1 MDVFIDILVIA
12 LMFLLGISVGSFL
25 NVVADRIPAGKSIVS
40 PPSHCFSCGH
50 RLENRDLIPL
60 ISYLALRGKCR
71 YCGTSISA
79 RSFMVELITG
89 ILLVLIWLRFGVS
102 WQLLTGILYCSF
114 LMVLAVTDYEQ
125 SPLPGVV
132 VYAGTGLALM
142 LAVLGSVI
150 GFPPGILSASIGLL
164 AGFGLIFL
172 VWLASWLAHKK
183 ILLFAHAVWGGL
195 IGAFLGFPLVIV
207 ALCLSIPVGLLII
220 LIFRPMRIRKGGET
234 KPWGPLLALSAVI
247 SLLCG
252 DAILSWI
259 YPVFAGLIK

>member
-1 MDVFIDILVIA
+1 MDTLIDILVIA

-40 PPSHCFSCGH
+40 PPSHCFICGH

-79 RSFMVELITG
+79 RSFMVELTTG
-89 ILLVLIWLRFGVS
+89 VLFILLWLRFGVS
-102 WQLLTGILYCSF
+102 WQLLTGILYGSLF
-114 LMVLAVTDYEQ
+114 IVLAVTDYEQ

-132 VYAGTGLALM
+132 VYAGTGLALI
-142 LAVLGSVI
+142 LAAAGTFI
-150 GFPPGILSASIGLL
+150 GFSPGIQSALIGLL
-164 AGFGLIFL
+164 AGFGFILLIWL
-172 VWLASWLAHKK
+172 VSRLAHKK
-183 ILLFAHAVWGGL
+183 ILLFAYAVWGGL
-195 IGAFLGFPLVIV
+195 IGAFLGFPLVVV
-207 ALCLSIPVGLLII
+207 ALCLAIPAGLLVSLI
-220 LIFRPMRIRKGGET
+220 LRSMWIRKGGET
-234 KPWGPLLALSAVI
+234 IPWGSFLALSAVI
-247 SLLCG
+247 ALLGG

>member
-1 MDVFIDILVIA
+1 MS

-25 NVVADRIPAGKSIVS
+25 NVVADRIPAGKSIIS

-71 YCGTSISA
+71 YCGASISA

-89 ILLVLIWLRFGVS
+89 ILFVLIWLRFGVS

-114 LMVLAVTDYEQ
+114 LIVLAVTDYEQ
-125 SPLPGVV
+125 SFLPGVV
-132 VYAGTGLALM
+132 IYAGIGLALI
-142 LAVLGSVI
+142 LAALGSAI
-150 GFPPGILSASIGLL
+150 GFPPDILSATIGLL
-164 AGFGLIFL
+164 TGFGLIFL
-172 VWLASWLAHKK
+172 VWLASWLGHKK

-195 IGAFLGFPLVIV
+195 VGAFLGFPLVVV
-207 ALCLSIPVGLLII
+207 ALCLSVPVGLLII
-220 LIFRPMRIRKGGET
+220 LILRLMRIRKGGET
-234 KPWGPLLALSAVI
+234 IPWGSFLALSALI
-247 SLLCG
+247 TLLCG